1 MTVEDVLRVLVIVLA
16 VLLVSSCGGGDDDAG
31 ADDADAQT
39 TTAAPA
45 SPSSGSGL
53 SPEESTSVV
62 SQLELVESAYLGGDR
77 DGARTYLERASTAWS
92 EVADRV
98 PTDVAY
104 QVELQLGTLGDAIDG
119 ESPPVAIQGA
129 VGMLTEQL
137 APASSATTVAG

>member
-39 TTAAPA
+39 TTAAP
-45 SPSSGSGL
+45 SSGNGL

-77 DGARTYLERASTAWS
+77 DGARTYLERASSAWS
-92 EVADRV
+92 EVSGRV
-98 PTDVAY
+98 PRDVAY
-104 QVELQLGTLGDAIDG
+104 QVELQLGTLRDAIDG
-119 ESPPVAIQGA
+119 ESPSVAIQGA